1 MKKASLAL
9 ISAVVLL
16 QAAAVDL
23 QAIPAFARKYQMTCK
38 TCHTPFPKLKPY
50 GEEFAANG
58 YVIKDKDAPR
68 YNIDTG
74 DDFLSLI
81 RDLPLAVRL
90 DGFFTYNNSATKQL
104 DFASPFMMKF
114 LSGGEITKNISYFFY
129 FIFSEMGEIA
139 GIEDAFLM
147 FNNLF
152 HSSLD
157 FSIGQFQVSDPIFKR
172 ELRLTLEDYRIFATE
187 VGDSSVTLTYD
198 RGVMLSYD
206 LPTRTSV
213 TVEVVNGSGIGQS
226 NIFQNL
232 DSDKY
237 KNFVLRLSQDAGQ
250 HLRLGGFG
258 YLGKEKP
265 EAAANSLWMAG
276 ADATVTAKP
285 FELNLQYV
293 ERHDDNPFFAVS
305 DLVPADGIKTRGGFA
320 ELVYLPKGDDSRWYL
335 AGLYNYVN
343 SDLDELDYSSATLHY
358 GRMIRRNM
366 RATAE
371 FTYVFDSVYKDYGRF
386 SLGLITAF

>member
-1 MKKASLAL
+1 MKKAILAT
-9 ISAVVLL
+9 IGAVLL
-16 QAAAVDL
+16 GQLAAVEL

-58 YVIKDKDAPR
+58 YVIKDKETPR
-68 YNIDTG
+68 YNVDTG

-81 RDLPLAVRL
+81 RDLPLAFRL
-90 DGFFTYNNSATKQL
+90 DGFVTYNNSATKQW
-104 DFASPFMMKF
+104 DFASPFVMKF

-129 FIFSEMGEIA
+129 FIFAEMGEIA
-139 GIEDAFLM
+139 GIEDAFIM

-152 HSSLD
+152 GSQLD
-157 FSIGQFQVSDPIFKR
+157 FYVGQFQVSDPLFKR
-172 ELRLTLEDYRIFATE
+172 ELRLTLEDYKIFSTE

-206 LPTRTSV
+206 FPTQTSV
-213 TVEVVNGSGIGQS
+213 TVEVVNGSGIDQA

-237 KNFVLRLSQDAGQ
+237 KNVVLRLSQDVGKDF
-250 HLRLGGFG
+250 RLGGFG
-258 YLGKEKP
+258 YLGKEKQ
-265 EAAANSLWMAG
+265 EAGVNSLWMLG
-276 ADATVTAKP
+276 ADATITAKP

-293 ERHDDNPFFAVS
+293 ERQDDNPFFAAA
-305 DLVPADGIKTRGGFA
+305 DLVPPENIKTRGAFV
-320 ELVYLPKGDDSRWYL
+320 ELIYLPKGDDSRWYL
-335 AGLYNYVN
+335 AGLYNWVN
-343 SDLDELDYSSATLHY
+343 SDSEELDYSSATVHY
-358 GRMIRRNM
+358 GRLLRRNI

-371 FTYVFDSVYKDYGRF
+371 FTYVFDSIYEDHGRLAF
-386 SLGLITAF
+386 GLITGF

>member
-1 MKKASLAL
+1 MKKTVLVIISVVIL
-9 ISAVVLL
+9 IQL
-16 QAAAVDL
+16 AAVDL

-38 TCHTPFPKLKPY
+38 TCHAPFPKLKPY
-50 GEEFAANG
+50 GDEFAANG

-74 DDFLSLI
+74 DDFLSLL

-90 DGFFTYNNSATKQL
+90 DGFVTYNNSATKQL

-114 LSGGEITKNISYFFY
+114 LSGGEITKNVSYFFY

-152 HSSLD
+152 GSQFD
-157 FSIGQFQVSDPIFKR
+157 FYVGQFQVSDPIFKR
-172 ELRLTLEDYRIFATE
+172 ELRLTMEDYQIFSTE
-187 VGDSSVTLTYD
+187 VGDSSVNLTYD

-206 LPTRTSV
+206 FPSQTTL
-213 TVEVVNGSGIGQS
+213 TVEVVNGSGIGQA
-226 NIFQNL
+226 NIFRNL

-237 KNFVLRLSQDAGQ
+237 KNLVLRLSQDISKEF
-250 HLRLGGFG
+250 RLGGFG
-258 YLGKEKP
+258 YLGKEKK
-265 EAAANSLWMAG
+265 ETGANSLRMLG

-293 ERHDDNPFFAVS
+293 ERRDDNPFFAVT
-305 DLVPADGIKTRGGFA
+305 DRVPPENIKTRGAFA

-335 AGLYNYVN
+335 VGLYNWVH
-343 SDLDELDYSSATLHY
+343 SDISDLDYSSATLHY
-358 GRMIRRNM
+358 GRMLRRNI

-371 FTYVFDSVYKDYGRF
+371 FTYVFDSIYKDYARF
-386 SLGLITAF
+386 AVGLVTGF

>member
-1 MKKASLAL
+1 MKKAILVTMGSVILIQLAAL
-9 ISAVVLL
+9 
-16 QAAAVDL
+16 DL

-38 TCHTPFPKLKPY
+38 TCHAPFPKLKPY

-58 YVIKDKDAPR
+58 YVIKDKDVPR

-90 DGFFTYNNSATKQL
+90 DGFVTYNNSASEQL
-104 DFASPFMMKF
+104 DFASPFMMKL

-152 HSSLD
+152 GSPLD

-172 ELRLTLEDYRIFATE
+172 ELRLTLEDYQIFATA
-187 VGDSSVTLTYD
+187 VGDSSATLTYD

-206 LPTRTSV
+206 LPTQTSV

-237 KNFVLRLSQDAGQ
+237 KNFVLRLSQDAGKNF
-250 HLRLGGFG
+250 RLGGFG
-258 YLGKEKP
+258 YLGKEKQ
-265 EAAANSLWMAG
+265 ETGANSLWMAG
-276 ADATVTAKP
+276 ADATVTANP

-293 ERHDDNPFFAVS
+293 ERRDDNPFFAVS
-305 DLVPADGIKTRGGFA
+305 GLVPADSVKTRGGFA
-320 ELVYLPKGDDSRWYL
+320 ELVYLPKGDDSKWYL

-343 SDLDELDYSSATLHY
+343 SDLNELDYSSATLHY
-358 GRMIRRNM
+358 GRMLRRNI

-386 SLGLITAF
+386 ALGLITAF

>member
-1 MKKASLAL
+1 MKKAILFTIGAIILIQLA
-9 ISAVVLL
+9 V
-16 QAAAVDL
+16 VDL

-50 GEEFAANG
+50 GDEFAANG
-58 YVIKDKDAPR
+58 YVIKDKEAPR

-90 DGFFTYNNSATKQL
+90 DGFVTYNNSATKQL

-114 LSGGEITKNISYFFY
+114 LSGGEITKNVSYFFY

-139 GIEDAFLM
+139 GIEDAFIM

-152 HSSLD
+152 GSQFD
-157 FSIGQFQVSDPIFKR
+157 FYVGQFQVSDPIFKR
-172 ELRLTLEDYRIFATE
+172 ELRLTMEDYRIFSTE
-187 VGDSSVTLTYD
+187 VGDSGVTLTYD

-206 LPTRTSV
+206 LPTQTSL
-213 TVEVVNGSGIGQS
+213 TVEVVNGSGIDQA

-237 KNFVLRLSQDAGQ
+237 KNLVLRVSQDIGKDF
-250 HLRLGGFG
+250 RVGGFT
-258 YLGKEKP
+258 YLGKEEK
-265 EAAANSLWMAG
+265 ENISNSLWMLG
-276 ADATVTAKP
+276 ADATITAKP

-293 ERHDDNPFFAVS
+293 DRRDDNPYFITDFTE
-305 DLVPADGIKTRGGFA
+305 PTRTRGGFA
-320 ELVYLPKGDDSRWYL
+320 ELIYLPKGDDSKWYL
-335 AGLYNYVN
+335 AGLYNWVN
-343 SDLDELDYSSATLHY
+343 SDLDELDYSSATVHY
-358 GRMIRRNM
+358 GRMLRRNI

-371 FTYVFDSVYKDYGRF
+371 FTYVFDSIYEDHGRF
-386 SLGLITAF
+386 AVGLVTAF

>member
-1 MKKASLAL
+1 MKKAIL
-9 ISAVVLL
+9 ITIGAVLLSQLAVVE
-16 QAAAVDL
+16 L

-38 TCHTPFPKLKPY
+38 TCHAPFPKLKPY
-50 GEEFAANG
+50 GDEFAANG

-90 DGFFTYNNSATKQL
+90 DGFITYNNSATKQL

-114 LSGGEITKNISYFFY
+114 LSGGEITKNVSYFFY

-139 GIEDAFLM
+139 GIEDAFIM

-152 HSSLD
+152 GFQFD
-157 FSIGQFQVSDPIFKR
+157 FYIGQFQVSDPIFKR
-172 ELRLTLEDYRIFATE
+172 ELRLTLEDYQIFSTE

-206 LPTRTSV
+206 LPTQTSV
-213 TVEVVNGSGIGQS
+213 TVEVVNGSGIGQA
-226 NIFQNL
+226 NIFKNL

-237 KNFVLRLSQDAGQ
+237 KNVVLRLSQDVGKDF
-250 HLRLGGFG
+250 RVGGFG
-258 YLGKEKP
+258 YLGKEKK
-265 EAAANSLWMAG
+265 EAGVNSLWMVG
-276 ADATVTAKP
+276 LDATVTAKP

-293 ERHDDNPFFAVS
+293 ERRDDNPFFAVS
-305 DLVPADGIKTRGGFA
+305 SLVPPEDIKTRGAFA
-320 ELVYLPKGDDSRWYL
+320 ELVYLPKGDDSKWYL
-335 AGLYNYVN
+335 AGLYNWV
-343 SDLDELDYSSATLHY
+343 DGDFDELDYSSATIHF
-358 GRMIRRNM
+358 GRMLRRNI
-366 RATAE
+366 RATLE
-371 FTYVFDSVYKDYGRF
+371 FTYIFDSVYEDHGRLA
-386 SLGLITAF
+386 LGLITGF